1 MVINLTNLTDTIT
14 LWHHPLKITAF
25 GCKKTPKFTAGIGG
39 CAINQSLTA
48 LGTDACH
55 SRVWCC
61 PEGCWSF
68 FPLIGRRNTP
78 HTHNVACGS
87 FGDLL
92 HLTCLHH
99 LIYTL
104 PRSSLFAL
112 INMLKCRRIVKR
124 EKAMQQWHAS
134 ARLESLCNK
143 KEIQEIHI
151 KSKKV
156 IVDGS
161 SYVEFEC
168 PAKKLQYPL
177 KLYIS
182 HDNGNHA
189 AKWLCHPAA
198 LGPKMILCC
207 ISLQFHQRPFAK

>member
-1 MVINLTNLTDTIT
+1 MVFVSAKVLHPSSQNQTQTPEVGSKTYGTELFFLNCDKFDKSDRHYHIVAPSTEDHCFWLQENSEVHCRNRRLRYQSVTYCLRHGCLPLTCLVLSWGLLI
-14 LWHHPLKITAF
+14 
-25 GCKKTPKFTAGIGG
+25 
-39 CAINQSLTA
+39 
-48 LGTDACH
+48 
-55 SRVWCC
+55 
-61 PEGCWSF
+61 F

-92 HLTCLHH
+92 HVTSCLHH
-99 LIYTL
+99 LVHTL

-134 ARLESLCNK
+134 ARLESLCSK
-143 KEIQEIHI
+143 KEVHI

-168 PAKKLQYPL
+168 PAKKLQYP
-177 KLYIS
+177 S
-182 HDNGNHA
+182 TEAVH
-189 AKWLCHPAA
+189 
-198 LGPKMILCC
+198 
-207 ISLQFHQRPFAK
+207 